1 MPLPSRPTRDK
12 LTPCGRVVTRTVLQP
27 LSRSSIAARCHLSSV
42 YTDVNA
48 GRLHTPAEVGQDPAY
63 ALRSVTKLYRTTP
76 LRGLWLPPQLKG
88 PYFHDG
94 NAATLAQAVDHYVK
108 LFNLSLT
115 AQQKADLVEYLKTL

>member
-1 MPLPSRPTRDK
+1 
-12 LTPCGRVVTRTVLQP
+12 
-27 LSRSSIAARCHLSSV
+27 
-42 YTDVNA
+42 
-48 GRLHTPAEVGQDPAY
+48 VGQDPAY
-63 ALRSVTKLYRTTP
+63 ALRSVTNLYRTTP